1 MSSQLI
7 IIEGLIGVGKSTLAV
22 KLAKQ
27 LNYHLIK
34 EPVVDNPYLDKFYTD
49 PKRYALEMQFWL
61 MSKRFSMHQE
71 AIKIIWQKGQGVI
84 MDRSIYGDSIFAQLN
99 YDEKNIDTAGMENYQ
114 NMKKVMLRYL
124 MVPHITIFLNAST
137 DTCLKRIKQRNRTCE
152 TNIPENYLKGLKKHY
167 DKLLVELQ
175 NLGSN
180 IIKIDWENFL
190 PTDTVL
196 KKLKKNK
203 LLTPDFTVYPEID
216 TYQAQV

>member
-84 MDRSIYGDSIFAQLN
+84 MDKAYEGSALRRVFTLVSGGNTQTIAVFRAFNEFPHWSDQTNQSWEEMYNEEFGWNQL
-99 YDEKNIDTAGMENYQ
+99 
-114 NMKKVMLRYL
+114 
-124 MVPHITIFLNAST
+124 
-137 DTCLKRIKQRNRTCE
+137 
-152 TNIPENYLKGLKKHY
+152 
-167 DKLLVELQ
+167 
-175 NLGSN
+175 
-180 IIKIDWENFL
+180 
-190 PTDTVL
+190 
-196 KKLKKNK
+196 
-203 LLTPDFTVYPEID
+203 EID
-216 TYQAQV
+216 SEAFNNSILEWSTNTILMERVDSMMPN